1 MAFRFLFHL
10 TLITAGGV
18 WGQPIQVQSIANW
31 ARKGSLPPQN
41 IAAQMLILLPTAQSQ
56 NESTDQANPAEV
68 TDLKKHSDPMDEYQ
82 RTGLRSMLDE
92 GRKLSRQIL
101 EESNKIKYPV
111 VNPIP
116 PGVVQEPNLAAD
128 AQLPKDSM
136 VSLKSKSNP
145 QEKLVYS
152 TRPDRNKRL
161 AYSEEM
167 KTSLPDPEDEELP
180 AVKRPPF
187 EESNL
192 IPKATKEIDPRFLPK
207 PGPFL
212 RKIKTVKK
220 NSVNS
225 KSQQEILP
233 QEFFVSMPRPL
244 ESASERKSMGELPAD
259 PVLDMIQPDSPKW
272 NRIHHAR
279 VELNEKSDLRPDH
292 PALGE
297 KRITPARFM
306 DLPESVFQ
314 ESTLPALEPEEFQD
328 PDKVGDLNIVESQE
342 RALMSP
348 QRKESWRSR
357 AAQERKARRFQS
369 ETRINKSRQVTSR
382 RRRGRKLL

>member
-1 MAFRFLFHL
+1 
-10 TLITAGGV
+10 
-18 WGQPIQVQSIANW
+18 
-31 ARKGSLPPQN
+31 
-41 IAAQMLILLPTAQSQ
+41 
-56 NESTDQANPAEV
+56 
-68 TDLKKHSDPMDEYQ
+68 
-82 RTGLRSMLDE
+82 
-92 GRKLSRQIL
+92 
-101 EESNKIKYPV
+101 
-111 VNPIP
+111 
-116 PGVVQEPNLAAD
+116 
-128 AQLPKDSM
+128 
-136 VSLKSKSNP
+136 
-145 QEKLVYS
+145 
-152 TRPDRNKRL
+152 
-161 AYSEEM
+161 
-167 KTSLPDPEDEELP
+167 
-180 AVKRPPF
+180 
-187 EESNL
+187 
-192 IPKATKEIDPRFLPK
+192 
-207 PGPFL
+207 
-212 RKIKTVKK
+212 
-220 NSVNS
+220 
-225 KSQQEILP
+225 
-233 QEFFVSMPRPL
+233 
-244 ESASERKSMGELPAD
+244 MGELPAD